1 MSGDQKAFE
10 RAMNKGH
17 SAAWDKNWEQ
27 AAAYYRQAIEE
38 YPNHPMAL
46 NSLGLALFEMKD
58 YEQALH
64 WYELAAEAA
73 PDDPLACEKMARI
86 YEQLGKQTRAMQM
99 SMKTAELHLKAHNV
113 EKAIDNWKQV
123 LGMQPE
129 HLAAR
134 TRLAMVY
141 ERMNRKNEAA
151 VEYLASAS
159 ILQQSGDLAKAMQ
172 VATYVQQLAPEAVEA
187 RQAIQRL
194 RNNQPLPRPSRPKIV
209 TQGSGNALLLK
220 SATEEKQID
229 PIGETRQCALA
240 DLAALLFE
248 QAEEDSGGA
257 TGRRGLSALTRG
269 MGTGP
274 LGHSDR
280 TRLLMH
286 LGQAIE
292 SQSQGDDSQATAEL
306 ERTLDLGL
314 SHPAADFDIGLLQS
328 QRNPQRAMKALQR
341 SVKHPDFA
349 LGSYLILAQIYEQD
363 EDNQQAATA
372 YLQALRLA
380 DAATVPVEHS
390 DELAQL
396 YEPIIEGQMRIKD
409 REQLKKLCS
418 TISEQL
424 LRPDWRT
431 FLQTAR
437 REMPEQ
443 PGDGL
448 PVPLAEMLLETN
460 SSQVVEA
467 LGRVRAL
474 VEQRKY
480 RTAMEEVYNALQVS
494 PTYLPL
500 HIQIGDILLRNGQ
513 TQEAVTKFMLVAE
526 LYGLRGEAR
535 QAMRLLARVV
545 QMAPMELKVRSR
557 LIDLLVA
564 QGQLEEAIQQ
574 YMDLAMVYYHLAELN
589 MARQTYASALRLAQ
603 QVKVDPSWTVELLYK
618 VADIDLQRLDLRQAV
633 RVFEQIRTMEP
644 EDMRARRAIIDLY
657 FRLGQGVAALSE
669 VDGFTALLE
678 HSGQRATAMEFLNDL
693 TNERPESM
701 ELNKR
706 LADLYVRDGKI
717 LLAVERLDMIADALL
732 HTGNREGAMTML
744 KAIIALKPVNVK
756 DYQVALQK
764 LQKA

>member
-1 MSGDQKAFE
+1 
-10 RAMNKGH
+10 MNKGH
-17 SAAWDKNWEQ
+17 SAAWEKNWSQ
-27 AAAYYRQAIEE
+27 AASFYRQAIGEF
-38 YPNHPMAL
+38 PSHPMAL
-46 NSLGLALFEMKD
+46 NSLGLALFEMQD

-64 WYELAAEAA
+64 TYEQAARSSPE
-73 PDDPLACEKMARI
+73 DPLPYEKMARI
-86 YEQLGKQTRAMQM
+86 CEQLGKQTRAVQM
-99 SMKTAELHLKAHNV
+99 GMKTAELHLKAHNV
-113 EKAIDNWKQV
+113 EKAIENWKQV
-123 LGMQPE
+123 VTLQPE

-151 VEYLASAS
+151 AEYLASAS
-159 ILQQSGDLAKAMQ
+159 ILQRAGDLAKSMQ
-172 VATYVQQLAPEAVEA
+172 VAAYVQQMLPDSAEAK
-187 RQAIQRL
+187 QATTRL
-194 RNNQPLPRPSRPKIV
+194 RNNQPLPRPARPRPAAPPREE
-209 TQGSGNALLLK
+209 TQLLAAPK
-220 SATEEKQID
+220 EEKKID
-229 PIGETRQCALA
+229 PVGEARQRAMA
-240 DLAALLFE
+240 DLAELLFE
-248 QAEEDSGGA
+248 QAEDNGGVE
-257 TGRRGLSALTRG
+257 TGRRGLAALTRG
-269 MGTGP
+269 TGTGS

-292 SQSQGDDSQATAEL
+292 SQSHGDDNQAAAEL
-306 ERTLDLGL
+306 ERAMDLGL
-314 SHPAADFDIGLLQS
+314 SHPAADFDIGLLHS
-328 QRNPQRAMKALQR
+328 QRSPQRALRSLQR
-341 SVKHPDFA
+341 AVKHPDYA
-349 LGSYLILAQIYEQD
+349 LGSYLALAKIYEQS
-363 EDNQQAATA
+363 EDSENAATA

-380 DAATVPVEHS
+380 DAATVSMEHS

-409 REQLKKLCS
+409 TDKLKKMCS
-418 TISEQL
+418 TVSVQL
-424 LRPDWRT
+424 MRPDWRSY
-431 FLQTAR
+431 LQTAR

-443 PGDGL
+443 PGSGL

-474 VEQRKY
+474 VDQRKY
-480 RTAMEEVYNALQVS
+480 RTAMEEVYNAVQVS

-513 TQEAVTKFMLVAE
+513 TQEAVIKFMLVAE
-526 LYGLRGEAR
+526 LYSLRGEAI
-535 QAMRLLARVV
+535 QAMRLLTRVV
-545 QMAPMELKVRSR
+545 QMAPMELKVRSK

-564 QGQLEEAIQQ
+564 QGHLEEAIRQ

-589 MARQTYASALRLAQ
+589 MARQTYAAALRLAQ
-603 QVKVDPSWTVELLYK
+603 QAKVDPSYTVELLYK

-633 RVFEQIRTMEP
+633 RIFEQIRTMEP
-644 EDMRARRAIIDLY
+644 EDMRARRSIIDLY
-657 FRLGQGVAALSE
+657 FRLGQDVAALSE

-678 HSGQRATAMEFLNDL
+678 HSGQRNTAIEFLSDL

-706 LADLYVRDGKI
+706 LADLYVRNGQI

-732 HTGNREGAMTML
+732 NAGNREGAMAML

-764 LQKA
+764 LQRA

>member
-1 MSGDQKAFE
+1 
-10 RAMNKGH
+10 MNKGH
-17 SAAWDKNWEQ
+17 SAAWDQNWSQ
-27 AAAYYRQAIEE
+27 AAGLYRQAIDEF
-38 YPNHPMAL
+38 PNHPMAL

-58 YEQALH
+58 YEQALQC
-64 WYELAAEAA
+64 YEQAARYA
-73 PDDPLACEKMARI
+73 PDDPLPYEKMARI
-86 YEQLGKQTRAMQM
+86 YEQLGKQGRAVQLC
-99 SMKTAELHLKAHNV
+99 MKTAELHLKGHNV
-113 EKAIDNWKQV
+113 EKAIENWRQTAI
-123 LGMQPE
+123 LQPE

-151 VEYLASAS
+151 AEYLASAS
-159 ILQQSGDLAKAMQ
+159 ILQQSGDLAKSMQ
-172 VATYVQQLAPEAVEA
+172 VVAYVQQMLPDSPEAK
-187 RQAIQRL
+187 QAIQRL
-194 RNNQPLPRPSRPKIV
+194 RNNQALPRPARLRPAAV
-209 TQGSGNALLLK
+209 QERTDAPLLAAAK
-220 SATEEKQID
+220 EEKSID
-229 PIGETRQCALA
+229 PVGETRQRAMA
-240 DLAALLFE
+240 DLAGLLFD
-248 QAEEDSGGA
+248 QAEENGNGE
-257 TGRRGLSALTRG
+257 TGRRGLAALTRG
-269 MGTGP
+269 AGTGP

-292 SQSQGDDSQATAEL
+292 SQSHGDDNQAAAEL
-306 ERTLDLGL
+306 ERAMDLGL
-314 SHPAADFDIGLLQS
+314 SHPAADFNIGLMQS
-328 QRNPQRAMKALQR
+328 QRNPQRALRALQR
-341 SVKHPDFA
+341 SAKHPDFA
-349 LGSYLILAQIYEQD
+349 LGSYVLLAGIYENS
-363 EDNQQAATA
+363 EDNEKAATA

-396 YEPIIEGQMRIKD
+396 YEPIIEGQTRIKD
-409 REQLKKLCS
+409 DQQLKRLCK

-424 LRPDWRT
+424 MRPDWRT
-431 FLQTAR
+431 YLQTAR
-437 REMPEQ
+437 REMPAQ
-443 PGDGL
+443 PENGL

-474 VEQRKY
+474 VDQRKY

-526 LYGLRGEAR
+526 LYSLRGEAA
-535 QAMRLLARVV
+535 QAMRLLERVV
-545 QMAPMELKVRSR
+545 QMTPMELKVRSR
-557 LIDLLVA
+557 LIDLMVA
-564 QGQLEEAIQQ
+564 QGRLEDAIQQ

-603 QVKVDPSWTVELLYK
+603 QAKVEPSWTVELLYK
-618 VADIDLQRLDLRQAV
+618 LSDIDLQRLDLRQAV
-633 RVFEQIRTMEP
+633 RIFEQIRTMEP
-644 EDMRARRAIIDLY
+644 EDIRARRSIIDLY
-657 FRLGQGVAALSE
+657 FRLGQDVAALSE

-678 HSGQRATAMEFLNDL
+678 HSGQRNTAIEFLSDL
-693 TNERPESM
+693 TAERPESL

-717 LLAVERLDMIADALL
+717 LLAVERLDMIADSLL
-732 HTGNREGAMTML
+732 NAGNREGAMAML

-756 DYQVALQK
+756 DYQSALMK
-764 LQKA
+764 LQRA